1 MAVTDKRGVGLAKNA
16 RTRLQQAALD
26 LFARDGFEAVTAAQ
40 IAERAGVTER
50 TFFRHFPDK
59 REVLFDGQNLLLAAL
74 KAGLADAPP
83 EANELA
89 ALFHAFRS
97 VVPLLEANR
106 PFSEPRQ
113 RIIAANPGLREREA
127 AKLTVLVEAMT
138 DALQTRSQSD
148 LRARL
153 AATTGI
159 AAFASVTTAWLEKGE
174 PGLLA
179 RIIESEQELRALWSE
194 YRS

>member
-1 MAVTDKRGVGLAKNA
+1 MAEDA

-26 LFARDGFEAVTAAQ
+26 LFASDGFEAVTATQ
-40 IAERAGVTER
+40 IAARAGVTER

-59 REVLFDGQNLLLAAL
+59 REVLFDGQHVLLAAL
-74 KAGLADAPP
+74 EEGLAQAPP
-83 EANELA
+83 DANELA

-113 RIIAANPGLREREA
+113 RIIAANSALKEREA
-127 AKLTVLVEAMT
+127 AKITVLVEAMAK
-138 DALQTRSQSD
+138 ALAARSNSD

-153 AATTGI
+153 AAATGI
-159 AAFASVTTAWLEKGE
+159 AAFAMVTTAWLEDGE
-174 PGLLA
+174 PNLLT
-179 RIIESEQELRALWSE
+179 RLVESEEELRSLWSDQ
-194 YRS
+194 RS

>member
-1 MAVTDKRGVGLAKNA
+1 MTVGSRL
-16 RTRLQQAALD
+16 RLQQAAID

-40 IAERAGVTER
+40 IAARAGVTER

-59 REVLFDGQNLLLAAL
+59 REVLFDGQNVLLAAL
-74 KAGLADAPP
+74 KAGLADAPRS
-83 EANELA
+83 AGELA

-97 VVPLLEANR
+97 VVPLLKSNR

-113 RIIAANPGLREREA
+113 RIIAANPALKEREA
-127 AKLTVLVEAMT
+127 AKLTVLVDAMT
-138 DALQTRSQSD
+138 EALKARAKTD

-159 AAFASVTTAWLEKGE
+159 AAFAMVTIAWLEEDE
-174 PGLLA
+174 PDLLA
-179 RIIESEQELRALWSE
+179 RLDESEEELRSLWSDLQG
-194 YRS
+194 

>member
-1 MAVTDKRGVGLAKNA
+1 MAVDA
-16 RTRLQQAALD
+16 RSRLQQAALE
-26 LFARDGFEAVTAAQ
+26 LFASDGFEAVTAAQ
-40 IAERAGVTER
+40 IAARAGVTER

-59 REVLFDGQNLLLAAL
+59 REVLFDGQNALLAAL
-74 KAGLADAPP
+74 KAGLADAPRSDS
-83 EANELA
+83 ELA

-113 RIIAANPGLREREA
+113 RIIAANPALQEREA
-127 AKLTVLVEAMT
+127 AKLTVLVDAMT
-138 DALQTRSQSD
+138 EALKPRSHSE

-159 AAFASVTTAWLEKGE
+159 AAFAMATTAWLEDGE
-174 PGLLA
+174 PGLLT
-179 RIIESEQELRALWSE
+179 RINESEDELRLLL
-194 YRS
+194 R

>member
-1 MAVTDKRGVGLAKNA
+1 MAGDSRL
-16 RTRLQQAALD
+16 RLQQAAID

-40 IAERAGVTER
+40 IAARAGVTER

-59 REVLFDGQNLLLAAL
+59 REVLFDGQNVLLAAL
-74 KAGLADAPP
+74 KAGLADAPRS
-83 EANELA
+83 AGELA

-113 RIIAANPGLREREA
+113 RIIAANPALKEREA
-127 AKLTVLVEAMT
+127 AKMTMLVDAMT
-138 DALQTRSQSD
+138 EALKPRSHSD

-153 AATTGI
+153 AATAGI
-159 AAFASVTTAWLEKGE
+159 AAFAMATIAWLEDDE
-174 PGLLA
+174 PDLLSHLNE
-179 RIIESEQELRALWSE
+179 IEEELRSLGLD
-194 YRS
+194 RRG